1 MLYYF
6 EAEPDSNIAGM
17 DEYYGSGYGDD
28 NLPTTREGFSGGGV
42 YRSDVSLVENQDI
55 LNNAVIEGLSSNG
68 NSNRAGSRNLNGGGN
83 GGGTAT
89 TTPVKGSRDHY
100 YYGNGQGGENGH
112 APLTPVAEGKS
123 AITPGNVAPIRGPTT
138 KGFNLS
144 PVGIIDLECYSV
156 VNRSS
161 VHDCV
166 FELTGDSI
174 TNPDL
179 RSFYFQAGDVEDT
192 ELWTNALISDRHSAL
207 RDEREAY
214 RQVCDSF
221 QLQLQNMSDMI
232 DSAEAKVTDS
242 ERQLYKVRSH
252 AEKNRTE
259 ITNVV
264 REAMEQKCWG
274 DLKSN
279 QNNYASS
286 ENGKMMRLLEIERLN
301 FLDKLDEVLSSA
313 NTSMSSSKNSSSS
326 SRVVQLLA
334 DYLAMVAC
342 SYTEL
347 NVMLTSANQ
356 KLNQSAH
363 VEQANFSDLKLKLEQ
378 LERER
383 EEENA
388 KYEAKIARLES
399 QLHEAEIANEELQNQ
414 MGSQRMEFSMF
425 QNQAKTKLQELSSH
439 KKILKK
445 EVIELRKKIE
455 GVESER
461 DAALHISDSHKSHAD
476 TAREKNS
483 VLENY
488 IEKME
493 NQVKIQQ
500 NMMEMMSLSGMSQG
514 GVSHNG
520 DRSGSVVGRIIG
532 QSDDQSFSSFG
543 NMMIQMNKQNH
554 RLRQAS
560 PLRLPPKS
568 RLPPDGPPMVAV
580 VSKKD
585 SGDMTSPLSNPHSPK
600 RERQMDLGNSDAD
613 VDQAYCRTPR
623 GTLDGQLN
631 DDGHA
636 ADADT
641 PPRQHHDR
649 SNNLD
654 NRQSVAHNDRI
665 VPSRVSKYEEAINEA
680 QRKRERL
687 RQHLTTVDNQ
697 YDDGARQAIAHDP
710 DNDDDNKSQ
719 QSNVSELTE
728 DRTQRAFESAPKQTG
743 IHYTMSDM
751 TGENIVADAALNGN
765 VVKYEKASVNAD
777 FPPRYIISSPD
788 GSEDL
793 ENTNLQDTSMSKTV
807 STYSSNN
814 DVNGSKL
821 NTTSSITKSI
831 STSTYSSTNGGTKL
845 TVAQRARMAAESPN
859 IVDVSN
865 HRHNNTN
872 QSLSLKEGQDTPQK
886 LNKKSENKPP
896 KTKLNTPTRLRSRS
910 ASPGVFSNLGKRMVS
925 AIDNSIIG
933 VKVPP
938 QSQGETGV
946 TKQRAGTPV
955 PDPTETNLTLAERQK
970 LQRER
975 QIRVLREKGLINEDG
990 ERRMKSN
997 PRGTQ

>member
-1 MLYYF
+1 MMLYYF

-17 DEYYGSGYGDD
+17 DEYYGYGDHGGGD
-28 NLPTTREGFSGGGV
+28 LPTTRDGFSGGGV
-42 YRSDVSLVENQDI
+42 YRSDVSLVENQDM
-55 LNNAVIEGLSSNG
+55 LNNAVMDGLTSNG
-68 NSNRAGSRNLNGGGN
+68 NSNRAGAKNGG
-83 GGGTAT
+83 T
-89 TTPVKGSRDHY
+89 TTSTSTTPMKGSKDHY
-100 YYGNGQGGENGH
+100 YYGQGGENGN
-112 APLTPVAEGKS
+112 APLTPVAEGKPGM
-123 AITPGNVAPIRGPTT
+123 ITPGSVAPIRGPTT
-138 KGFNLS
+138 KGGNLS

-179 RSFYFQAGDVEDT
+179 RSFYFQAGDVEDS

-274 DLKSN
+274 ELKSIEN
-279 QNNYASS
+279 ASS
-286 ENGKMMRLLEIERLN
+286 ENGKMMKLLEIERLN
-301 FLDKLDEVLSSA
+301 YLDKLDEVLSA
-313 NTSMSSSKNSSSS
+313 ADMNMSSSKNSS

-363 VEQANFSDLKLKLEQ
+363 VEQANFSDLKVKLEQ

-383 EEENA
+383 KEENDN
-388 KYEAKIARLES
+388 YEARIARLES
-399 QLHEAEIANEELQNQ
+399 QLHEAEITNEELQNQ
-414 MGSQRMEFSMF
+414 IGSQRMEFSMF

-455 GVESER
+455 SVESER
-461 DAALHISDSHKSHAD
+461 DAALHISDSHKTRSD
-476 TAREKNS
+476 TAHEKNS

-488 IEKME
+488 IEKIE

-500 NMMEMMSLSGMSQG
+500 NMMEMMSLSGMSQ
-514 GVSHNG
+514 
-520 DRSGSVVGRIIG
+520 SGSVVGRIIG
-532 QSDDQSFSSFG
+532 QSDDNSYSSFG
-543 NMMIQMNKQNH
+543 NMMIQMQNQNH

-568 RLPPDGPPMVAV
+568 RLPPDGPPMAAV
-580 VSKKD
+580 VSKKETVD
-585 SGDMTSPLSNPHSPK
+585 ITSPLSNPPSPK
-600 RERQMDLGNSDAD
+600 KDRKMDFNNADTD

-631 DDGHA
+631 DDDHA
-636 ADADT
+636 ADT
-641 PPRQHHDR
+641 PTRQHLDR
-649 SNNLD
+649 SD
-654 NRQSVAHNDRI
+654 NRQTVEHTDRI

-687 RQHLTTVDNQ
+687 RDRLTTVNNQ
-697 YDDGARQAIAHDP
+697 YDAANQALAHDP
-710 DNDDDNKSQ
+710 DADDDDKSQ

-728 DRTQRAFESAPKQTG
+728 DRTQRAYESAPKRTG

-751 TGENIVADAALNGN
+751 TGENIVADAAVN
-765 VVKYEKASVNAD
+765 VVKYEKASVSNAD

-793 ENTNLQDTSMSKTV
+793 ENTNLQDTKTV

-821 NTTSSITKSI
+821 NTSSTTKSI
-831 STSTYSSTNGGTKL
+831 STGTYSSINGGTKL
-845 TVAQRARMAAESPN
+845 TVAQRARLAADSPN
-859 IVDVSN
+859 IIDVSN
-865 HRHNNTN
+865 HHHTDTN
-872 QSLSLKEGQDTPQK
+872 QSLSLKDGQETPQK
-886 LNKKSENKPP
+886 LHKKNENKPP
-896 KTKLNTPTRLRSRS
+896 KTKINTPTRLRSRS
-910 ASPGVFSNLGKRMVS
+910 ASPGVFSNFGKRMVS

-938 QSQGETGV
+938 QGETGGP
-946 TKQRAGTPV
+946 KQRAGTPV